1 MNRDGWKPLSAVAAM
16 HERGSVMTI
25 DRRLLG
31 EQAGV
36 LSPAHMRAVDD
47 GLRLVLSL

>member
-1 MNRDGWKPLSAVAAM
+1 LTAA
-16 HERGSVMTI
+16 GSGLPKDSVVNVSQLLTV